1 MGESRA
7 VCVAFE
13 GEPPRRVAVPPGTTL
28 LEAAQVA
35 GVPIEATC
43 GGRGRCRSCRVQIRT
58 GSPPPPTLADRLQLG
73 EDEIHERFR
82 LACQATVWEDVGVAV
97 APPRE
102 ERAFQILTE
111 TRGAGLEALDPGVRK
126 ILVRGFSEAVQEEAG
141 RARMEEVLRQLAQP
155 VERVE
160 VEAVRSVARLLREAP
175 EAVTAV
181 LYGNDLLQVEA
192 EDTTGELYG
201 FAVDIGTTT
210 VVGYLLDL
218 REGEV
223 RATVT
228 ALNPQ
233 SSYGGDLMSR
243 IAFVQQEPGNVRRLH
258 TRAIQCVNGLLEE
271 ACHKAGIA
279 RDRIYKVVVVGNT
292 IMHHLFLGVDPSS
305 VGRAPYLPLVRAP
318 VRVRAQELGLRLP
331 PQTPVLLLPLVA
343 GFVGADAV
351 GMVLATRIFEGQQV
365 RLAVDIGTNA
375 EVVIGSRVRLA
386 ACSAPAGPALEGA
399 QIRWGMRAAQGAV
412 DRVWIGEGVRY
423 RVIGGGPPT
432 GICGSGLVDAVAGLL
447 EVGVLEPSGRLLVDP
462 PAHLPEAVR
471 RRVTV
476 LPDGQPAFVLV
487 PREESG
493 AGEDIVVTQTD
504 IRQVQLA
511 KGAIRSGITVV
522 ERYLGIEDRDLAGV
536 LLAGAFGN
544 YLHLPS
550 AIRIGLIPP
559 LPQDRIVYVGNA
571 AGLGAQLA
579 LLSEREGRRAEELA
593 RRIEHVPLAAQPDFH
608 EVFLRSVRFPDS
620 PTS

>member
-7 VCVAFE
+7 VHVTFE
-13 GEPPRRVAVPPGTTL
+13 GEPPRRVAVRPGTTL
-28 LEAAQVA
+28 LEAAHAA
-35 GVPIEATC
+35 GVPVEATC
-43 GGRGRCRSCRVQIRT
+43 GGRGRCRSCRVQIRK
-58 GSPPPPTLADRLQLG
+58 GPAPPPTLADRLQLG

-82 LACQATVWEDVGVAV
+82 LACQAAAWEDLVVAV

-111 TRGAGLEALDPGVRK
+111 TRGTALEAVDPGVRK
-126 ILVRGFSEAVQEEAG
+126 VLVRGFSGVREETAG
-141 RARMEEVLRQLAQP
+141 ARMEELLRQLPQP
-155 VERVE
+155 VGQVG
-160 VEAVRSVARLLREAP
+160 VEAIRSGALLLRSPP

-181 LYGNDLLQVEA
+181 LYEDRLLQVEA
-192 EDTTGELYG
+192 GDTTGELYG

-218 REGEV
+218 REGEL
-223 RATVT
+223 RATVA

-243 IAFVQQEPGNVRRLH
+243 ISFAQQDPGNVRRLH
-258 TRAIQCVNGLLEE
+258 TRAIQCVNRLLEE
-271 ACHKAGIA
+271 ACRIAGTS

-305 VGRAPYLPLVRAP
+305 VGQAPYLPLVRTA
-318 VRVRAQELGLRLP
+318 VRVGAQEVGLRLP
-331 PQTPVLLLPLVA
+331 PHTPVLLLPLVA

-351 GMVLATRIFEGQQV
+351 GMVLATRIFESPRV

-375 EVVIGSRVRLA
+375 EVVIGSRARIA

-412 DRVWIGEGVRY
+412 DRVWIEAAVRY
-423 RVIGGGPPT
+423 HVIGGGPPT

-447 EVGVLEPSGRLLVDP
+447 EVGLLDPSGRLVVDP
-462 PAHLPEAVR
+462 PPRVPEAVR
-471 RRVTV
+471 RRITV

-487 PREESG
+487 PKDESG
-493 AGEDIVVTQTD
+493 VGEDIVVTQTD

-522 ERYLGIEDRDLAGV
+522 ERYLGLEDRDLAGV

-559 LPQDRIVYVGNA
+559 LPQERIVYVGNA
-571 AGLGAQLA
+571 AGMGAQLV
-579 LLSEREGRRAEELA
+579 LLSEQEGRRAEELA
-593 RRIEHVPLAAQPDFH
+593 RRIEYVPLAAQPDFQ
-608 EVFLRSVRFPDS
+608 EVFLRSVRFPE
-620 PTS
+620 